1 MGITTTFGFWDW
13 VGGRYSLWSA
23 IGLPVALAVGA
34 AAFRDLL
41 AGAHAMDH
49 HFRTAPL
56 QANLPVRLGLLDVWN
71 RNLLG
76 FASRCIAPYHAG
88 LRRLP
93 AYLQQLEMESNGKR
107 VDRQGRPLALGSA
120 PVLWGEPGTDG
131 QHAFFQ
137 MLHQGTD
144 IVPLEI
150 IAVQRPSHG
159 LQGHHEQLLANALA
173 QAQALM
179 QGRSCD
185 DGHRHF
191 PGNRP
196 STFVLLDALTPAAL
210 GALIALQEHRVFV
223 AGALW
228 GLNSFDQWGVELGKL
243 LARDL
248 QQRLASGDVVQLD
261 ASTAGLLQRMRA

>member
-1 MGITTTFGFWDW
+1 MIRRPPRSTLFPYTT
-13 VGGRYSLWSA
+13 L
-23 IGLPVALAVGA
+23 
-34 AAFRDLL
+34 FR
-41 AGAHAMDH
+41 
-49 HFRTAPL
+49 
-56 QANLPVRLGLLDVWN
+56 
-71 RNLLG
+71 
-76 FASRCIAPYHAG
+76 S
-88 LRRLP
+88 
-93 AYLQQLEMESNGKR
+93 
-107 VDRQGRPLALGSA
+107 
-120 PVLWGEPGTDG
+120 
-131 QHAFFQ
+131 
-137 MLHQGTD
+137 

-223 AGALW
+223 ADRK
-228 GLNSFDQWGVELGKL
+228 S
-243 LARDL
+243 
-248 QQRLASGDVVQLD
+248 VV
-261 ASTAGLLQRMRA
+261 